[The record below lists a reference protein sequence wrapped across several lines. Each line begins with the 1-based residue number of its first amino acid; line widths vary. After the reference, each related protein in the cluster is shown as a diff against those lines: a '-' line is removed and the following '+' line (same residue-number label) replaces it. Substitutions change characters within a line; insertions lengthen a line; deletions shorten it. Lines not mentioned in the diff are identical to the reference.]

1 MLSKSLILPIVSS
14 LALANAAPKANAE
27 ALAAAL
33 PAPIAEAMAQALAQ
47 EDMASFSCHESCGY
61 MILEARACAPD
72 SNAPGVDFGPWD
84 TDCLCGDG
92 SGFEELVEPCLE
104 CGWCL
109 WSDYGKYLVAPLEE
123 CGHSALPTG
132 TECSEVASSATARV
146 TAQISA
152 TLAALSLTTYPV
164 SETGAATGAATSNST
179 SNSTTTSGTNSTS
192 SSGSTTGSTSGSTTS
207 GETTSAT
214 DGAAKLQFGAGVV
227 GAIGAAAA
235 LLL

>member
-1 MLSKSLILPIVSS
+1 MQSRSLILSIVSS
-14 LALANAAPKANAE
+14 LALANAAPKADAE

-47 EDMASFSCHESCGY
+47 EDLASFSCHESCGY
-61 MILEARACAPD
+61 MILAARACAPD

-84 TDCLCGDG
+84 TDCLCTDQG
-92 SGFEELVEPCLE
+92 GFEELVEPCLE

-109 WSDYGKYLVAPLEE
+109 WADYGKYLVAPLEE
-123 CGHSALPTG
+123 CGHTTLPTG
-132 TECSEVASSATARV
+132 TLCSEVASSATARV
-146 TAQISA
+146 SAQISA

-164 SETGAATGAATSNST
+164 SETGVATSNNS
-179 SNSTTTSGTNSTS
+179 SNSTTSASSNSTS
-192 SSGSTTGSTSGSTTS
+192 SSTTGSGSTSSGTTTE

-214 DGAAKLQFGAGVV
+214 DGAAKLQYGAGIV